1 MGFSLEEMEMGSNAA
16 RSARSAEEFVTHV
29 AVVQDEE
36 TGIVSRQP
44 IRFCLGHGGSLT
56 IRHYPPK
63 REDPDFHLGAVGSE

>member
-1 MGFSLEEMEMGSNAA
+1 MGMSLEEMEGAKRPQISEADQ
-16 RSARSAEEFVTHV
+16 FVTHV
-29 AVVQDEE
+29 AVVEDEE
-36 TGIVSRQP
+36 TGIVERKP

>member
-1 MGFSLEEMEMGSNAA
+1 MGFSLEEMEGAVRPTSPAGT
-16 RSARSAEEFVTHV
+16 EFVTHV
-29 AVVQDEE
+29 AVVEDEE
-36 TGIVSRQP
+36 TGIVERKP